1 MKHLLITML
10 LPVLLLTAC
19 GDGRQVAVVT
29 DPAPLDR
36 EAIGRYCQMIVA
48 DHPGPKAQ
56 ILLDDG
62 SAPIWFSSV
71 RDGIAFTRL
80 PEEPRN
86 IAAFYV
92 NDMSDTDWEHPD
104 DSTWISAGEAWFVID
119 SARMGGMGAP
129 EAVPFVSEPA
139 ATAFA
144 AAHGGTVLR
153 LDAIPVDYILGAV
166 PSSPLPSKAH
176 AMHSAEMPT
185 MRPGDGHMPGGVT
198 REELTQR

>member
-56 ILLDDG
+56 IILDDG

-144 AAHGGTVLR
+144 
-153 LDAIPVDYILGAV
+153 VDYILGAV

>member
-1 MKHLLITML
+1 MKHLLVATL

-71 RDGIAFTRL
+71 RDGSGRL
-80 PEEPRN
+80 CRPH
-86 IAAFYV
+86 
-92 NDMSDTDWEHPD
+92 S
-104 DSTWISAGEAWFVID
+104 
-119 SARMGGMGAP
+119 
-129 EAVPFVSEPA
+129 
-139 ATAFA
+139 
-144 AAHGGTVLR
+144 
-153 LDAIPVDYILGAV
+153 PVF
-166 PSSPLPSKAH
+166 
-176 AMHSAEMPT
+176 
-185 MRPGDGHMPGGVT
+185 
-198 REELTQR
+198 

>member
-104 DSTWISAGEAWFVID
+104 DSSWISAGSAARPGHSPQPMVERCCDSTPFPLITS
-119 SARMGGMGAP
+119 SARYRHRRCPRKRTLCIAQRCRPCVLAMAICR
-129 EAVPFVSEPA
+129 AV
-139 ATAFA
+139 
-144 AAHGGTVLR
+144 
-153 LDAIPVDYILGAV
+153 
-166 PSSPLPSKAH
+166 
-176 AMHSAEMPT
+176 
-185 MRPGDGHMPGGVT
+185 
-198 REELTQR
+198 

>member
-1 MKHLLITML
+1 MKHLFTASL
-10 LPVLLLTAC
+10 LSVLLLTAC
-19 GDGRQVAVVT
+19 GDGRQAAVVT
-29 DPAPLDR
+29 DPVPLDR
-36 EAIGRYCQMIVA
+36 DAIGRYCQMIVA

-80 PEEPRN
+80 PEEPKN

-92 NDMSDTDWEHPD
+92 NDMSDTAWERPD
-104 DSTWISAGEAWFVID
+104 DSTWIAASEAWYVIG
-119 SARMGGMGAP
+119 SSRVGGMGAP

-144 AAHGGTVLR
+144 AAHGGSVTR
-153 LDAIPVDYILGAV
+153 LEGIPADYILGEV
-166 PSSPLPSKAH
+166 PSSPATSGAHEMHGGALPTKDETH
-176 AMHSAEMPT
+176 RAMVMEGEH
-185 MRPGDGHMPGGVT
+185 DQH
-198 REELTQR
+198 QK